1 MRSRTSSFSRRK
13 TERASFVHRA
23 RSFAI
28 DQRQITCEA
37 ADRLADGITENLTTD
52 LSRLNGSLVIA

>member
-1 MRSRTSSFSRRK
+1 MEIAPTIVPQRR
-13 TERASFVHRA
+13 R
-23 RSFAI
+23 FAI

-52 LSRLNGSLVIA
+52 LSGLNGSLVIGMR